1 MCGFIGHFQPEGKA
15 PRAALT
21 PMTHR
26 GPDASGEWSSPNAN
40 CWFGHVRLSIL
51 ELTDAGSQPMVSAS
65 GRTVLAFNGEIYNHQ
80 EVRRSLKPVAWRGHA
95 DTETLVEAWEQ
106 EGPKCLERMRG
117 MFAFAVYD
125 TKTQRLDLVRDRLGI
140 KPLYVRDSGVGVSF
154 ASEVRVLNGGRRIKL
169 SDEALA
175 TYLMTGHLPGS
186 GDLGEGFRM
195 LPAGCRMEVDADGKS
210 RTHRWWP
217 GGGRSSEA
225 GDRKPGTADA
235 VRAELR
241 ELLESSV
248 QEHLLADVPVGCFL
262 SGGTD
267 SSVLT
272 LLAARVAGQRMR
284 TFTVGFPHEGLD
296 ERPIAKLVA
305 EQTGTQHQEVEV
317 TECDCLRWIV
327 DGVTAMDLPSAD
339 AINSF
344 IVSRAVSR
352 EGIKVAL
359 TGLGGDEL
367 FGGYP
372 SFTDVP
378 KMAAL
383 GMLPHGVAS
392 GLARLLPARLRTKLD
407 GARAYD
413 AFNLAL
419 LRRRWW
425 SPEDLKAAGL
435 RVDAVWPT
443 LPAPSRDTFA
453 EVTWAEIAGYTEP
466 MLLRD
471 SDQMSMASSLELRV
485 PYFDHR
491 LVEFAL
497 ALPESMKRG
506 APPKRLLIEAFADE
520 LPQEVWGRP
529 RQGFVLP
536 MDDWMRGPLRDYVQ
550 QGLNGAKTMLASR
563 WVDSVGRGFD
573 ERRLHW
579 TRLWQL
585 VVLGHYSRAV

>member
-1 MCGFIGHFQPEGKA
+1 MSDDDG
-15 PRAALT
+15 
-21 PMTHR
+21 
-26 GPDASGEWSSPNAN
+26 
-40 CWFGHVRLSIL
+40 CWLGHVRLSIL
-51 ELTDAGSQPMVSAS
+51 ELTEAGSQPMTSAS
-65 GRTVLAFNGEIYNHQ
+65 GRTVVVFNGEIYNHR
-80 EVRRSLKPVAWRGHA
+80 EVRRSLRQVAWRGHS

-106 EGPKCLERMRG
+106 EGARCLEKLRG

-125 TKTQRLDLVRDRLGI
+125 IKARRLDLVRDRLGI
-140 KPLYVRDSGVGVSF
+140 KPLYFRQETDGGLSF
-154 ASEVRVLNGGRRIKL
+154 GSEVRALNGGHRL
-169 SDEALA
+169 ALGDEALA
-175 TYLMTGHLPGS
+175 TYLMTGHLPGG

-195 LPAGCRMEVDADGKS
+195 LPAGYRMEVDAGGKS

-217 GGGRSSEA
+217 AGESAEQRRCSPAEA
-225 GDRKPGTADA
+225 
-235 VRAELR
+235 RAELCG
-241 ELLESSV
+241 LLESSV

-272 LLAARVAGQRMR
+272 LLAARIAGQHMQ

-305 EQTGTQHQEVEV
+305 ERTGTRHLEVEV
-317 TECDCLRWIV
+317 TERECLRWIT
-327 DGVTAMDLPSAD
+327 DGVAAMDLPSAD

-344 IVSRAVSR
+344 IVSKAVSR

-359 TGLGGDEL
+359 SGLGGDEL

-372 SFTDVP
+372 SFRDVP
-378 KMAAL
+378 KMAPL

-392 GLARLLPARLRTKLD
+392 SLVRLLPARLRTKLH

-425 SPEDLKAAGL
+425 SPDDLQEAGL
-435 RVDAVWPT
+435 QADAVWPS

-453 EVTWAEIAGYTEP
+453 GVTWAEILGYSEP

-471 SDQMSMASSLELRV
+471 SDQMSMAVSLELRV
-485 PYFDHR
+485 PFFDHR

-497 ALPESMKRG
+497 SLPEKLKSG
-506 APPKRLLIEAFADE
+506 SPAKRLLIEAFADD
-520 LPQEVWGRP
+520 LPREVWERP
-529 RQGFVLP
+529 RQGFILP
-536 MDDWMRGPLRDYVQ
+536 MDDWMRGPLREFSRE
-550 QGLNGAKTMLASR
+550 GLESAKRRLDPK
-563 WVDSVGRGFD
+563 WVDGVARRFERG
-573 ERRLHW
+573 ELHW

-585 VVLGHYSRAV
+585 VVLGHYIK